1 MEFDCHYPNS
11 GSVTISQGYI
21 QALESRLAA
30 MERRLPQTSQTPAN
44 ETVAQSASANFPPQ
58 TSAIG
63 DVDVSVTIHDEM
75 SPQVTDAMGS
85 LGFVNEEQTSFYG
98 TTVLSAHKL
107 SV

>member
-11 GSVTISQGYI
+11 GAVSVSQGYL
-21 QALESRLAA
+21 QALEGRLAA
-30 MERRLPQTSQTPAN
+30 MERRLPQTPPNGSAAPPPPAHL
-44 ETVAQSASANFPPQ
+44 APQ

-63 DVDVSVTIHDEM
+63 DVDVPVTIHDEM

-98 TTVLSAHKL
+98 TNLLNSLELSL
-107 SV
+107 